1 MSPGEATGNR
11 WARNGSKRGTSDRV
25 AGLSVVSQTLPP
37 RAVVCDLD
45 GVVWLAHREIP
56 GSSEAVNRL
65 RRAGA
70 EVLFVTN
77 ASFTTE
83 SEVVAHLARIGI
95 DADGRVLTS
104 AMAAAGAVEPGSS
117 VLLCGGAGLR
127 EELEK
132 RDCRVSLAHEV
143 PGTVEAYDAVVVGLY
158 RQFDYQVLSDCMRA
172 VRNGARLVASNADNS
187 YPTPEGPVPGGGA
200 VLAAIAVAS
209 GVEPLVTGKPHRPM
223 VDLVRS
229 RLSGVPPEHTV
240 VIGDKVAT
248 DGLLARELGCRFGFV
263 LSGVG
268 DAAEAPTGSLVARDL
283 AALVD
288 MLLG

>member
-1 MSPGEATGNR
+1 MS
-11 WARNGSKRGTSDRV
+11 S
-25 AGLSVVSQTLPP
+25 VSQTLPP

-56 GSSEAVNRL
+56 GASDAVNRL
-65 RRAGA
+65 RGAGA
-70 EVLFVTN
+70 DILFVTN
-77 ASFTTE
+77 ASFTTVGEVE
-83 SEVVAHLARIGI
+83 SHLARLGI
-95 DADGRVLTS
+95 EAGGRVLTS
-104 AMAAAGAVEPGSS
+104 AMAAAGAVDRGAT
-117 VLLCGGAGLR
+117 VLLCGGDGLR

-143 PGTVEAYDAVVVGLY
+143 PGTTETYDAVVVGLY

-187 YPTPEGPVPGGGA
+187 YPTPDGPIPGGGA
-200 VLAAIAVAS
+200 VLAAIAVAA
-209 GVEPLVTGKPHRPM
+209 GVEPLVTGKPHGPM
-223 VDLVRS
+223 VDLVRNRLGDTPAS
-229 RLSGVPPEHTV
+229 RTV

-248 DGLLARELGCRFGFV
+248 DGHLARELGCRFGFV

-268 DAAEAPTGSLVARDL
+268 EAAEAPGGSLVARDL

-288 MLLG
+288 VLLG